1 MGDPGQAH
9 GRHIFIEWLGTHR
22 PTGGCCLKSGGRW
35 AALGPKMGCAAA
47 ETSNRRTSLDESA
60 HCGAAS
66 LQDAGPAAPT
76 MRLVR
81 ARQFSHVAAAGT
93 AIAVEF
99 EPRFYGLRDINEK
112 AGTFEA
118 DIGIKVCDLV

>member
-1 MGDPGQAH
+1 MNGLARTVQQ
-9 GRHIFIEWLGTHR
+9 
-22 PTGGCCLKSGGRW
+22 
-35 AALGPKMGCAAA
+35 AAA
-47 ETSNRRTSLDESA
+47 AGLDESA

-66 LQDAGPAAPT
+66 LQDAGSGAPT

-81 ARQFSHVAAAGT
+81 ARPFSHVAAAGT

-99 EPRFYGLRDINEK
+99 EPRFFGLRDINEK

-118 DIGIKVCDLV
+118 DIGIKVSDLI